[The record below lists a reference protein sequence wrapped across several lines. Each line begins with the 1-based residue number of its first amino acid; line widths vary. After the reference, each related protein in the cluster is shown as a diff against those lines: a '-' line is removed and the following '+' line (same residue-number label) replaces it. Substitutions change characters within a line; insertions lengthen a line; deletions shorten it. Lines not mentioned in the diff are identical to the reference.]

1 MKNTIKAFALAVLA
15 AGLVSCTDKPEF
27 STGPFVSLYRTSA
40 TVAESVNGT
49 VYNIPVKLYNSTAGT
64 SVSYSISGTA
74 VNGLDYT
81 LADQSGVLN
90 IPAGADSAAI
100 AVRVTGQPGN
110 FTGSRVLRLSLQSAT
125 GGVSLNNFKNFTLT
139 ISDKDLHV
147 DWKYLE
153 GTWKAQDYDG
163 GTKYGDE
170 YEVTITKVDDTT
182 LELYNLWDGEETL
195 TGTVKFDEGG
205 TSATISFAARQVVMD
220 ASAYGYGN
228 LILLGQR
235 EDGNWAYVPAVAS
248 VSADGFI
255 LGPWN
260 VLITDGEYT
269 NYLYGDSYTT
279 EFTK

>member
-110 FTGSRVLRLSLQSAT
+110 FTGNRALRLSLQSAT
-125 GGVSLNNFKNFTLT
+125 GGVSINNFKNFTLT

-163 GTKYGDE
+163 GTKDGDQ

-182 LELYNLWDGEETL
+182 LELYNLWGGEETL

-260 VLITDGEYT
+260 MLITDGEYT